1 MEDRCLESSL
11 AVSTKEKS
19 RDVLCYYSDW
29 MFNLCFEFLQESNSS
44 LERQDCNIHDPKQ
57 EQEQPSPVSVLERI
71 HLEDETV
78 IPGNVKICNL
88 GKSP

>member
-1 MEDRCLESSL
+1 VEDRYLESSL
-11 AVSTKEKS
+11 AET
-19 RDVLCYYSDW
+19 
-29 MFNLCFEFLQESNSS
+29 NLS

-78 IPGNVKICNL
+78 IPGNVKISNL